1 MKFSF
6 LAMNDYGGAAPGMA
20 VWPVAS
26 EYCKRDVV
34 AQSYNET
41 MELVR
46 HAETIGFDWISVS
59 EHHYAPYM
67 MLPNP
72 LVMAGALTQ
81 VVKKAK
87 IALLGPLIPLNN
99 PVRIAEEIA
108 MLDVL
113 SGGRIVSLF
122 LRGTPN
128 EHNTYSTPKD
138 DTRGMTQEG
147 IDLILKAWNTSEPF
161 AWHGKHYN
169 FDHISVWPR
178 SVQDPHC
185 PVYCS
190 GNSEES
196 VTFAAERKM
205 GIAFSFAE
213 PETVRKWV
221 DLYKVK
227 SEEQGWTPTAEQV
240 IYRGISYVAPSDE
253 QAEADVTAYMG
264 AKAQEAAKLQSKTMG
279 GPTEAP
285 LISKPYFV
293 GGVES
298 IIEKFKVLDDCG
310 VGVVDMN
317 FPIGTFAQRQASMS
331 LLADQVMPVVRNFG
345 VNPAI
350 AAASS

>member
-6 LAMNDYGGAAPGMA
+6 LAMNDYNGAAPGME

-26 EYCKRDVV
+26 KYCKRDVV
-34 AQSYNET
+34 EQSYKST
-41 MELVR
+41 IALVE
-46 HAETIGFDWISVS
+46 HAERIGFDWISVS

-72 LVMAGALTQ
+72 LVMAAALTQ

-113 SGGRIVSLF
+113 SGGRMVSLF

-128 EHNTYSTPKD
+128 EHNTYSTPKE

-147 IDLILKAWNTSEPF
+147 IDLILKAWNEDEPF

-169 FDHISVWPR
+169 FDNISIWPKG
-178 SVQDPHC
+178 VQAPHC
-185 PVYCS
+185 PVYGS
-190 GNSEES
+190 GNSDES
-196 VTFAAERKM
+196 VSFAAKRKM
-205 GIAFSFAE
+205 GIAFSFAA
-213 PETVRKWV
+213 PETVKKWV
-221 DLYKVK
+221 DLYKVRCA
-227 SEEQGWTPTAEQV
+227 EAGWTPTPDHV
-240 IYRGISYVAPSDE
+240 IYRGISYVASTDE
-253 QAEADVTAYMG
+253 QAEADVIAYMG
-264 AKAQEAAKLQSKTMG
+264 AKAQAAAKLQSQTMG

-298 IIEKFKVLDDCG
+298 IIEKFKILADCG

-317 FPIGTFAQRQASMS
+317 FPIGSFDQREASMALFAQ
-331 LLADQVMPVVRNFG
+331 QVMPVARRFNG
-345 VNPAI
+345 D
-350 AAASS
+350 